1 MRRLIDDKPFFASL
15 IAGSFAFLVL
25 AALMVRDINSYDE
38 GIVLTGALR
47 TLAGDIPHRD
57 YYSTYGPG
65 QNYLVA
71 GLFALFGKQLIVA
84 RLFSLMLMALTA
96 VAAFVVTLGRMRWY
110 FSLLVLALVLAFLV
124 GWQAHLYP
132 IYPVILLAL
141 VGAIALLRNPVAPSR
156 TALILAGACAG
167 GAALF
172 RYDGGFFILVAHC
185 LALAIISWHCASGV
199 WFRRWFVDCI
209 VYALASAAIFL
220 PFAVS
225 YLVVAPLDAFLHDII
240 RFPTTYYA
248 DMRSLP
254 FPGPGEL
261 KSQPQEIA
269 VYFPILI
276 LLLAAWI
283 LPIRRSQNEGIAA
296 DRSWFP
302 LAVMMAVLQVV
313 LFYKGVVRVSGLHMM
328 MSIIPATV
336 LAGLVADQV
345 MTRRGWRAAL
355 AITALIGVAPGL
367 GAIRE
372 LALDLRQPQRSL
384 LGWAVTA
391 KPQPRTCAAID
402 ERSMFRLGG
411 DYRAVASFVRRHT
424 PPDARILVGLGR
436 HDKIFVNP
444 QILYFAADRLPG
456 TRWHHFDPGL
466 QTRDDIQASIIADLQ
481 RHDVGWVIRDASYDA
496 VQEPNDSAR
505 SSGAFGLDR
514 YLAQEYRKVT
524 ESGEVSIWLSRDAA
538 MPQTGSRPAG
548 GACLSV
554 SQTRTSG

>member
-1 MRRLIDDKPFFASL
+1 MRRLIEDRPFIASL
-15 IAGSFAFLVL
+15 IAGFFAFLVL
-25 AALMVRDINSYDE
+25 AALMVRDINPYDE

-71 GLFALFGKQLIVA
+71 GLFAVFGKQLLVA
-84 RLFSLMLMALTA
+84 RLFSLTLMTLTA
-96 VAAFVVTLGRMRWY
+96 GTAFVLTLGRMRWY
-110 FSLLVLALVLAFLV
+110 VSLLVLALVLAFLV

-132 IYPVILLAL
+132 IYPVIVLAL
-141 VGAIALLRNPVAPSR
+141 VGAAALLRNPVAPSR
-156 TALILAGACAG
+156 MALIVAGACAG

-185 LALAIISWHCASGV
+185 LALAIIRWRCVEGP
-199 WFRRWFVDCI
+199 WFKRWFVDCT
-209 VYALASAAIFL
+209 VYALASAAMFF
-220 PFAVS
+220 PFAIA
-225 YLVVAPLDAFLHDII
+225 YLAVAPLDAFLHDII

-248 DMRSLP
+248 EMRALP

-269 VYFPILI
+269 VYFPVLV
-276 LLLAAWI
+276 LLLAAWV
-283 LPIRRSQNEGIAA
+283 LPTRPKHGVGLGEE
-296 DRSWFP
+296 RSWFP

-336 LAGLVADQV
+336 LAGLAVDQL

-355 AITALIGVAPGL
+355 VATALIGLAPGL
-367 GAIRE
+367 GAVRE
-372 LALDLRQPQRSL
+372 LALDVRQPQRSL
-384 LGWAVTA
+384 LGWAVTT
-391 KPQPRTCAAID
+391 KPQPDSCAAID

-411 DYRAVASFVRRHT
+411 DYRAVASFIRRHT
-424 PPDARILVGLGR
+424 PADARILAGLGR

-456 TRWHHFDPGL
+456 THWHHFDPGL

-481 RHDVGWVIRDASYDA
+481 RHDVDWVVRDASFDA
-496 VQEPNDSAR
+496 AREPNGSAL
-505 SSGAFGLDR
+505 SSGAMGLDR
-514 YLAQEYRKVT
+514 YLAREYYKVT
-524 ESGEVSIWLSRDAA
+524 QSGAVSIWLRRDV
-538 MPQTGSRPAG
+538 PAPKSEG
-548 GACLSV
+548 QRLKPIC
-554 SQTRTSG
+554 QP